1 MSKEIKY
8 GSFAKEKIL
17 TGVNTL
23 ADTVKLT
30 LGPKGRNV
38 ILEKS
43 YGSPLI
49 TNDGVSIAGEIELKD
64 PYENMGAK
72 LVHEVADKTN
82 NEAGDGTT
90 TAIVLAQ
97 AIIQR
102 GFKAISY
109 GANPVLVKEGILKA
123 GKAVYDKLVEKSS
136 SITTKEDIKNV
147 ATVSS
152 NDYEIGNIIAEA
164 MEKVT
169 KTGIITVDESKGFET
184 ELDVVEGLQY
194 DKGYISPYFVSNR
207 ETMSVDFEDPYVLVT
222 DQKISTVQEILPLLE
237 QVIKTNK
244 PLLLIAEDVENEV
257 TSTLIVNKLRG
268 TINVVATKAPGFGD
282 NQKELL
288 SDIAILTGATF
299 FTKDLNMDLKDATL
313 DDLGSVSRALIKKD
327 DTTLIG
333 GKGDK
338 LELENRIAELLRLIG
353 NADSDYERKNL
364 EERLAKL
371 SGGVAI
377 IKVGAA
383 TETELKEKKLK
394 IEDALNATKAAVA
407 EGIVVGAG
415 AVLVEIQKELL
426 LSLKDDDLD
435 VYKGI
440 KAVLDSLTTPLYQIA
455 ENAGYDGNAIVEEQK
470 NQKKNFGFDALK
482 GKWVDLLKQGIIDP
496 AKVTKNAIINSS
508 SIAAMLITSE
518 AAIVD
523 GSKEIDS
530 MPSFE

>member
-8 GSFAKEKIL
+8 GSFAKEMIL

-152 NDYEIGNIIAEA
+152 NDYE
-164 MEKVT
+164 
-169 KTGIITVDESKGFET
+169 S
-184 ELDVVEGLQY
+184 
-194 DKGYISPYFVSNR
+194 
-207 ETMSVDFEDPYVLVT
+207 
-222 DQKISTVQEILPLLE
+222 
-237 QVIKTNK
+237 
-244 PLLLIAEDVENEV
+244 
-257 TSTLIVNKLRG
+257 
-268 TINVVATKAPGFGD
+268 
-282 NQKELL
+282 
-288 SDIAILTGATF
+288 AI
-299 FTKDLNMDLKDATL
+299 
-313 DDLGSVSRALIKKD
+313 
-327 DTTLIG
+327 
-333 GKGDK
+333 
-338 LELENRIAELLRLIG
+338 
-353 NADSDYERKNL
+353 
-364 EERLAKL
+364 
-371 SGGVAI
+371 
-377 IKVGAA
+377 
-383 TETELKEKKLK
+383 
-394 IEDALNATKAAVA
+394 
-407 EGIVVGAG
+407 
-415 AVLVEIQKELL
+415 
-426 LSLKDDDLD
+426 
-435 VYKGI
+435 
-440 KAVLDSLTTPLYQIA
+440 
-455 ENAGYDGNAIVEEQK
+455 
-470 NQKKNFGFDALK
+470 
-482 GKWVDLLKQGIIDP
+482 
-496 AKVTKNAIINSS
+496 
-508 SIAAMLITSE
+508 
-518 AAIVD
+518 
-523 GSKEIDS
+523 
-530 MPSFE
+530 